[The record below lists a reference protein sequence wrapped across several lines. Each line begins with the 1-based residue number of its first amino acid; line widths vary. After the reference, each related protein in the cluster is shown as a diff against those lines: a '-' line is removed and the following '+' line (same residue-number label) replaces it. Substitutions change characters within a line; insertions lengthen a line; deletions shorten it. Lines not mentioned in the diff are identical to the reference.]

1 MSYRIDSLADGC
13 YPGTACLINKFGIR
27 EEEKLAFVESRIVL
41 GKTEQLQNNPL
52 LFGED
57 GLFHIF
63 LGIVQA
69 AFDSSFRASHGFRNG
84 RNTHFIIIRE

>member
-41 GKTEQLQNNPL
+41 GKTEQLQKNLL

-57 GLFHIF
+57 GLFQIF
-63 LGIVQA
+63 FGH
-69 AFDSSFRASHGFRNG
+69 SSGGF
-84 RNTHFIIIRE
+84 

>member
-41 GKTEQLQNNPL
+41 GKTE
-52 LFGED
+52 
-57 GLFHIF
+57 
-63 LGIVQA
+63 
-69 AFDSSFRASHGFRNG
+69 
-84 RNTHFIIIRE
+84 